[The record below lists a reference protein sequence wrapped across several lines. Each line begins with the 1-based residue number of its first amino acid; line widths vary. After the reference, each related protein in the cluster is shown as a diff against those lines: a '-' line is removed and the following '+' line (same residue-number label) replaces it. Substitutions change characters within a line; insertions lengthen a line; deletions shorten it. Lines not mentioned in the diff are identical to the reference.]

1 MPVPQPILVVD
12 DDPSVRDVLAEYFR
26 EEGYRC
32 EVARD
37 GLEALEKLRGRGF
50 DLVVSDIDMPRMDG
64 VALLREIKS
73 VSPDTEIILLTGILD
88 VDTAIRSM
96 RLGACDYL
104 TKPFNLSEVCVTVE
118 RALDKQRLTRENRE
132 YHEAL
137 EARVE
142 ERTAQL
148 KRKSAEIDQLYQR
161 LIRTY
166 QTTLEA
172 LAIALDTRDSETL
185 GHSVRVAAY
194 TAAVARRMGVVEPE
208 LTDIYRGALLH
219 DVGKIGVPDAILRKP
234 GRLTPEEWI
243 EMRKHPEIGDRI
255 LQGIDFLD
263 GARPIV
269 LSHQERYDGKGYP
282 LGLRG
287 KEIPLGARIFA
298 VVDTLDAMTSDRPYR
313 KALPMEA
320 VFEEIRKFRGSQFDP
335 DVVDAFLGIPRR
347 EWDEIRIRV
356 LEEVRSR
363 GGGRF

>member
-1 MPVPQPILVVD
+1 MPVRKPILVVD
-12 DDPSVRDVLAEYFR
+12 DDRTVRDVLVECLTDG
-26 EEGYRC
+26 GYTC
-32 EVARD
+32 EAACD
-37 GLEALEKLRGRGF
+37 GMEALEKIRGNKF
-50 DLVVSDIDMPRMDG
+50 DLVVSDIDMPGMDG

-73 VSPDTEIILLTGILD
+73 LRPDTAIILLTGIVD

-96 RLGACDYL
+96 RLGASDYL
-104 TKPFNLSEVCVTVE
+104 TKPFNLNEVFITVE
-118 RALDKQRLTRENRE
+118 KALDKQRLMRENRE

-142 ERTAQL
+142 ERTAEL
-148 KRKSAEIDQLYQR
+148 KRKNREVEKLFLQLKS
-161 LIRTY
+161 TY

-194 TAAVARRMGVVEPE
+194 TVAVARRMGVVEPE
-208 LTDIYRGALLH
+208 LTDIHRGALLH

-234 GRLTPEEWI
+234 GKLTPEEWI

-255 LQGIDFLD
+255 LQGIEFLD

-269 LSHQERYDGKGYP
+269 RSHQERYDGKGYP
-282 LGLRG
+282 SGLRG

-298 VVDTLDAMTSDRPYR
+298 VVDTLDAMTSNRPYR
-313 KALPMEA
+313 QALPFEA
-320 VFEEIRKFRGSQFDP
+320 AYEEIRRFRGIQFDP
-335 DVVDAFLGIPRR
+335 DVVDSFLRIPRQ
-347 EWDEIRIRV
+347 EWIDIYARV
-356 LEEVRSR
+356 LEDVRTR